1 MVLRIS
7 CVLLFLVSSLATAA
21 VFNSANTA
29 LLSSW
34 LPGIYESTNVKFQDE
49 ELNVTLHILPIW
61 QERSD
66 GKWFY
71 IESNIINK
79 MTKPFRQ
86 RILQFVA
93 TPSDHIRMYTYRIPR
108 ATDFAGAYFS
118 PELLASLTPSQI
130 SIRNGCELNIKHKMT
145 DIFVGE
151 SDHLACFSKVN
162 GGQLMTT
169 FLSLSEYSLSYWNR
183 GTNENGRVVLGDE
196 QAPMSFIKI
205 NGRSTADQ

>member
-1 MVLRIS
+1 MILRIG
-7 CVLLFLVSSLATAA
+7 CALLLLASSLAAAA
-21 VFNSANTA
+21 VFNSSNTA

-34 LPGIYESTNVKFQDE
+34 LPGVYESTNAKFQDE
-49 ELNVTLHILPIW
+49 DLNVTLHILPIW
-61 QERSD
+61 QERTD

-108 ATDFAGAYFS
+108 ASDFAGAYFS

-130 SIRNGCELNIKHKMT
+130 SIRNGCELDIKHKMT

-151 SDHLACFSKVN
+151 SDHLTCISKARN
-162 GGQLMTT
+162 DQLMTT

-183 GTNENGRVVLGDE
+183 GTNKNGRVVLGDE

-205 NGRSTADQ
+205 AGKTD

>member
-1 MVLRIS
+1 MILRIG
-7 CVLLFLVSSLATAA
+7 CALLLLLSSLTTAA
-21 VFNSANTA
+21 VFNSSNTA

-49 ELNVTLHILPIW
+49 DLNVTLHILPIW
-61 QERSD
+61 QDRSD

-93 TPSDHIRMYTYRIPR
+93 TPNDHIRMYTYRIPR
-108 ATDFAGAYFS
+108 ASDFAGAYFS

-130 SIRNGCELNIKHKMT
+130 SIRNGCELDIKHKMT
-145 DIFVGE
+145 DIFVGV
-151 SDHLACFSKVN
+151 SDHLTCISKARN
-162 GGQLMTT
+162 DQLMTT
-169 FLSLSEYSLSYWNR
+169 FLSLSEFSLSYWNR
-183 GTNENGRVVLGDE
+183 GVNENGKVVLGAE

-205 NGRSTADQ
+205 AGIAE